1 MEKYAVQ
8 IDPKKLEKEKNAEKG
23 KVPDDPNCNIPLD
36 PIKGSEPYEKDP
48 EKEKIADAKDK

>member
-8 IDPKKLEKEKNAEKG
+8 IDPKKVEKEKNAEKG

-36 PIKGSEPYEKDP
+36 PKFGSLPFEKEP
-48 EKEKIADAKDK
+48 EKKKAPDAKDK